1 MRVGKKSLAQCALLF
16 WATYF
21 IRAKHKARD
30 QRPKPSSE
38 DTHVNKVPGAS
49 FNLEGQQQ
57 LKGGFRNQT
66 GDSAEEVLSEVIPQW
81 KKLLCL

>member
-1 MRVGKKSLAQCALLF
+1 MITSLKENTKSLLIKFAVFITKGVNNNEGGQESLAQCALLF

-49 FNLEGQQQ
+49 F
-57 LKGGFRNQT
+57 
-66 GDSAEEVLSEVIPQW
+66 
-81 KKLLCL
+81 KL